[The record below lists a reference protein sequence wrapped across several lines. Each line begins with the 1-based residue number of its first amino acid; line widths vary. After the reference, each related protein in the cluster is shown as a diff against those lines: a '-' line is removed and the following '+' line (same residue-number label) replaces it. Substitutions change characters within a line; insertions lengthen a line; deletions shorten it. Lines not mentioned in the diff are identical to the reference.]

1 MLPSLLSEGIPGLIC
16 VSIRIAVVWI
26 AFFTLGRS
34 ICYLFTRS
42 EPTIEASLIAGTASS
57 VLLALVFSVLGIMT
71 RTVLASTIVMFC
83 LLSIPL
89 SRATRSKTAVASGNS
104 ERRGIVL
111 IIAAAALAFLPIV
124 STAIKAAIPHAFVD
138 PLIIYAVRPD
148 RWLDAGHVFWLTET
162 KFSGLPFF
170 GELIALWPAA
180 LSSGRLDQLACLQFF
195 QFSML
200 LITVLA
206 VSRILRL
213 DAILTFVVSGII
225 FASPLMSSW
234 CATAKTDMTCTFFTS
249 CGLALLAAPLN
260 DEGRFRRIVPWLLLG
275 LGIAA
280 KLTALAVLPAAVLLQ
295 LRDRS
300 QSGRIILAPLSLI
313 PVLPFALASL
323 LRTGEPFYPFHLP
336 PFEAHAGYLLRPV
349 SQLVPYMSRVHE
361 SLPRNLLDL
370 AAQWSV
376 IAAASAIAV
385 LVSFHRK
392 QSRQAL
398 LTAGFLMVFAV
409 TISFVFNP
417 AGWGAKYSVFALPFL
432 TAWALRIAGS
442 RATALAL
449 STIALLLSSPSE
461 RLTYTTS
468 FITGNRAI
476 EFHGGDTP
484 PTLTLHSWCNENLEE
499 GTVLVSLWRP
509 ERYFSDH
516 VVLVAQNH
524 PLLRGLFEENTAAME
539 IGILD
544 AVGADYVYFNASDPL
559 PGDLENSITILG
571 SVRDGG
577 LLEPVALLD
586 GYLLCR
592 IGDAPQ

>member
-1 MLPSLLSEGIPGLIC
+1 MLLTENSGMPGLLWMVSRISLVWMAFHSLGYWTSAFLLKRKVGFL
-16 VSIRIAVVWI
+16 VSIVS
-26 AFFTLGRS
+26 G
-34 ICYLFTRS
+34 
-42 EPTIEASLIAGTASS
+42 
-57 VLLALVFSVLGIMT
+57 
-71 RTVLASTIVMFC
+71 TVLAAVLALILSTAGLLTRPILAVTAMTLSLFSLPIVVKSLGSRTRLRVAGFTRI
-83 LLSIPL
+83 LLP
-89 SRATRSKTAVASGNS
+89 
-104 ERRGIVL
+104 
-111 IIAAAALAFLPIV
+111 AAAAILAALPAL
-124 STAIKAAIPHAFVD
+124 STAIRAVIPHAFVD
-138 PLIIYAVRPD
+138 PLIIYAARPD

-180 LSSGRLDQLACLQFF
+180 LSSGRVDQLVCLQFF

-213 DAILTFVVSGII
+213 DAILTLAVSGIV

-234 CATAKTDMTCTFFTS
+234 CATAKTDMTCVLFTS
-249 CGLALLAAPLN
+249 CGLAMLADSVN
-260 DEGRFRRIVPWLLLG
+260 SEGRFGRIVPWLLLG

-280 KLTALAVLPAAVLLQ
+280 KLTAIAVLPAAVLLL

-300 QSGRIILAPLSLI
+300 LRGRIIYAPVSLI
-313 PVLPFALASL
+313 PVLPFTLATL

-336 PFEAHAGYLLRPV
+336 PFEAYAGYLLRPV

-361 SLPRNLLDL
+361 SLPGNLLDL
-370 AAQWSV
+370 AVQWSV

-398 LTAGFLMVFAV
+398 ITAGFLMVFAV
-409 TISFVFNP
+409 TISLVFNP

-432 TAWALRIAGS
+432 AAWSLRIAGS

-449 STIALLLSSPSE
+449 SATALLLSSPSE
-461 RLTYTTS
+461 RLAYSTS
-468 FITGNRAI
+468 FIAGNRGL
-476 EFHGGDTP
+476 EFHGSDTP
-484 PTLTLHSWCNENLEE
+484 PTMALHSWCNENLEE
-499 GTVLVSLWRP
+499 GAVLVSLWRP

-516 VVLVAQNH
+516 EVLVAQNH
-524 PLLRGLFEENTAAME
+524 PLLRGLFEENTADDE
-539 IGILD
+539 IGILE
-544 AVGADYVYFNASDPL
+544 ASGADYVYFNASDPL
-559 PGDLENSITILG
+559 PGDLERTVTILG

-577 LLEPVALLD
+577 LLEPVMLLD

-592 IGDAPQ
+592 VGDATL